1 MYHANVNLDLMKR
14 NVVHINGGIKINVY
28 VSVEN
33 VIYIKKIIFRI
44 LIQVFVKME
53 NIYQVVWMIQQ
64 LHVIEL
70 LKKKQKQLEQI
81 LMKKKMQSVKQKV
94 SVFYLHFY

>member
-44 LIQVFVKME
+44 LIQVVVKME

>member
-44 LIQVFVKME
+44 LIQVVVKME

-81 LMKKKMQSVKQKV
+81 LMKKKMQSLKQKV

>member
-44 LIQVFVKME
+44 LIHVVVKIE
-53 NIYQVVWMIQQ
+53 NI
-64 LHVIEL
+64 
-70 LKKKQKQLEQI
+70 
-81 LMKKKMQSVKQKV
+81 
-94 SVFYLHFY
+94 

>member
-33 VIYIKKIIFRI
+33 AIYIKKIIFRI
-44 LIQVFVKME
+44 LIQVVVKME

-81 LMKKKMQSVKQKV
+81 LMKKKMQSLKQKV